1 MSERNENRGL
11 GLSGKT
17 ILAILAIISLVPY
30 RYLPK
35 ILQDVENVLE
45 STNPFKRL
53 HDFFTSMTEEEA
65 LEELNP
71 GDHIYCYRGTF
82 FSHHGIYAGEG
93 KVWEYDGK
101 TMSDAE
107 IKLSPLS
114 VFSRGDKVNR
124 LNYDADFSA
133 EEILQRAASRKFEA
147 EYNVI
152 SNNCMHFAFWCRLA
166 SEESAKATEE
176 VFTLLLNEG
185 KNSMAAGV
193 PALEE
198 GK

>member
-1 MSERNENRGL
+1 MSERNENRGF
-11 GLSGKT
+11 GLNGKT
-17 ILAILAIISLVPY
+17 ILAILAIISLIPY

-35 ILQDVENVLE
+35 ILQDVKNVLE
-45 STNPFKRL
+45 SANPFKRL

-65 LEELNP
+65 LKKLNP

-93 KVWEYDGK
+93 RVWEYDGK

-107 IKLSPLS
+107 VKLSTLS
-114 VFSRGDKVNR
+114 EFARGEKVNR
-124 LNYDADFSA
+124 LNYDADFSV

-152 SNNCMHFAFWCRLA
+152 NNNCMHFSFWCRLA
-166 SEESAKATEE
+166 SGESARATEE

-185 KNSMAAGV
+185 RSTAAPAVGDTPGV
-193 PALEE
+193 
-198 GK
+198 G